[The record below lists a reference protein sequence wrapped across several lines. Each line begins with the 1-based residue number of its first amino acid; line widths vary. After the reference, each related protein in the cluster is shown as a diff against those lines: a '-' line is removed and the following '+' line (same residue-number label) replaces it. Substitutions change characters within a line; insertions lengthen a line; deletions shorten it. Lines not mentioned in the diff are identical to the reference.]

1 MLAYK
6 AKPAWSIYRR
16 RMLWYLALVLL
27 VVGGPEALVRPLRL
41 YLCLSAGAVVMA
53 FIGLNPT
60 WFWQFSR
67 RDPVSRRVFWFD
79 FGLCALGEATAMLGL
94 LLAREWLMH
103 IGVLMALAGA
113 DCALLAHESNGRFLL
128 ARRSATQP

>member
-6 AKPAWSIYRR
+6 AKTVWTIYRR

-27 VVGGPEALVRPLRL
+27 VTVGPQALVRPLRL
-41 YLCLSAGAVVMA
+41 YLCLSAGAVVTA
-53 FIGLNPT
+53 FVGLNPT
-60 WFWQFSR
+60 WLWQFSR

-79 FGLCALGEATAMLGL
+79 FGLCALGVATAMLGL
-94 LLAREWLMH
+94 LLAREWGMQ
-103 IGVLMALAGA
+103 IGALMALAGA